1 MPKKKKKEP
10 PGFVEIMRKL
20 TKSGLK
26 GSPSPNRI
34 ISKLDEIITLEE
46 RIEKILGIIKNNNR
60 PAENMIF
67 FVMYD
72 IEDDKVRTQIFKYLL
87 RMGCSR
93 VQRSVFLA
101 DLPNDKYDQ
110 IRKDL
115 TEVQAAYDNN
125 DSILVV
131 PISTDYLTAMKIIGQ
146 TIDIDV
152 ITGKKN
158 TLFF

>member
-1 MPKKKKKEP
+1 MPRKKKEP
-10 PGFVEIMRKL
+10 LSFVEIMQKL
-20 TKSGLK
+20 SSAGIQ
-26 GSPSPNRI
+26 GSPRPNRSVAI
-34 ISKLDEIITLEE
+34 DEELKTLDE
-46 RIEKILGIIKNNNR
+46 RVEKILGIVIRNNK
-60 PAENMIF
+60 PAGNMTF

-72 IEDDKVRTQIFKYLL
+72 IQNDKVRNQVFKYLL

-101 DLPNDKYDQ
+101 DLPNAKYTQ
-110 IRKDL
+110 IRNDL

-131 PISTDYLTAMKIIGQ
+131 PISTDFLTAMKIIGQ
-146 TIDIDV
+146 SIDIDV
-152 ITGKKN
+152 IKSNKS

>member
-1 MPKKKKKEP
+1 MPRKKKEP

-20 TKSGLK
+20 TRAGIT
-26 GSPSPNRI
+26 GSAVPNRNI
-34 ISKLDEIITLEE
+34 THLDEITTLEE
-46 RIEKILGIIKNNNR
+46 RVEKILGIIKQDKR
-60 PAENMIF
+60 PAGNMIF

-72 IEDDKVRTQIFKYLL
+72 IEDDKVRRQVFKYLL
-87 RMGCSR
+87 KLGCYR

-101 DLPNDKYDQ
+101 DLPNSKYDQ
-110 IRKDL
+110 VRKDL

-152 ITGKKN
+152 ITKTRN

>member
-1 MPKKKKKEP
+1 MSRKKREP
-10 PGFVEIMRKL
+10 PGFVEVMRKL
-20 TKSGLK
+20 TRAGIQ
-26 GSPSPNRI
+26 GSPVPNRI
-34 ISKLDEIITLEE
+34 VNKQDELETLEN
-46 RIEKILGIIKNNNR
+46 RIGKVLGIVKRDDR
-60 PAENMIF
+60 PAGNMIF

-72 IEDDKVRTQIFKYLL
+72 IEDNKVRRQIFKYLL
-87 RMGCSR
+87 KMGCYR

-101 DLPNDKYDQ
+101 DLPNAKYDQ

-115 TEVQAAYDNN
+115 VEVQAAYENN

-146 TIDIDV
+146 TIDVDI
-152 ITGKKN
+152 ITQKRN

>member
-1 MPKKKKKEP
+1 MPRKKKEP

-20 TKSGLK
+20 THAGINNSAV
-26 GSPSPNRI
+26 PNRI
-34 ISKLDEIITLEE
+34 VTHLDDITTLEQ
-46 RIEKILGIIKNNNR
+46 RIEKILGIVKRDSR
-60 PAENMIF
+60 PAGNMIF

-72 IEDDKVRTQIFKYLL
+72 IEDNKVRHQVFKYLM
-87 RMGCSR
+87 RMGCYR

-101 DLPNDKYDQ
+101 DLPNQKYDQ

-115 TEVQAAYDNN
+115 TEVQAAYENN

-146 TIDIDV
+146 TIDVDV
-152 ITGKKN
+152 ITKTRN

>member
-1 MPKKKKKEP
+1 MGRKKKEP

-20 TKSGLK
+20 KRAGIQ
-26 GSPSPNRI
+26 GSAVPNRVVA
-34 ISKLDEIITLEE
+34 KLDELTTLEE
-46 RIEKILGIIKNNNR
+46 RIEKILNIVKKDNR
-60 PAENMIF
+60 PAGNMIF

-72 IEDDKVRTQIFKYLL
+72 IEDNKVRTQVFKYLL
-87 RMGCSR
+87 RMGCYR

-101 DLPNDKYDQ
+101 DLPNNKYDQ
-110 IRKDL
+110 IRRDL
-115 TEVQAAYDNN
+115 TEVQAAYENN

-146 TIDIDV
+146 TIDVDV
-152 ITGKKN
+152 ITKKKN